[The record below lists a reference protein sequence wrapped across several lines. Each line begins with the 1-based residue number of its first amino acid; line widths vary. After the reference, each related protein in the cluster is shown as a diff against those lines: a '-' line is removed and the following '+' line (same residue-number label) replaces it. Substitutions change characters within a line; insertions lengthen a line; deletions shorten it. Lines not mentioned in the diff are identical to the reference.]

1 MNTTVKEMQ
10 DELTEMTDALEKAFQ
25 ANLVMQEL
33 KYGPYK
39 VREVLEKEG
48 IAVPQWLLDKTA

>member
-1 MNTTVKEMQ
+1 MDANVKAKQ
-10 DELTEMTDALEKAFQ
+10 AELTEMTDALEKAFQ

-39 VREVLEKEG
+39 VREALEAQG

>member
-1 MNTTVKEMQ
+1 MDTNVKEMQ
-10 DELTEMTDALEKAFQ
+10 DKVTEMTDALEKAFQ

-39 VREVLEKEG
+39 VREALEAQG

>member
-1 MNTTVKEMQ
+1 MDTNVKERQ
-10 DELTEMTDALEKAFQ
+10 AELTEMTDALEKAFQ

>member
-1 MNTTVKEMQ
+1 MDTNVKAKQ
-10 DELTEMTDALEKAFQ
+10 SELTEMTDALEKAFQ

-39 VREVLEKEG
+39 VREALEKEG

>member
-1 MNTTVKEMQ
+1 MDTNVKAKQ
-10 DELTEMTDALEKAFQ
+10 AELTEMSDALEKAFQ

-39 VREVLEKEG
+39 VREALEKEG